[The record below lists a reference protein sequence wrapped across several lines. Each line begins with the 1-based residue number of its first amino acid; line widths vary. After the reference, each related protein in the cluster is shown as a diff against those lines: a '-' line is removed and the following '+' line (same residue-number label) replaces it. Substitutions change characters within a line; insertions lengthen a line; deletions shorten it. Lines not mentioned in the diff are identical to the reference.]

1 MSLLTIIAELWRFFI
16 NNIIKIIIGAII
28 VMGLTLGARM
38 LLTNYIEN
46 SAIGEATSETSANAE
61 LTPEE
66 IEASYNYL
74 ATVYEQEPA
83 EFSFVAINP
92 EGLILGNSFILDEFL
107 SRPDI
112 LAELEEI
119 SGVDIAATLE
129 AQENV
134 GLEKSRDFRGGLA
147 AVRNTSTDE
156 ITMRVL
162 VGKTAEENL
171 AVAEAIYQ
179 YIIDGNVPIYEN
191 YDIIFLS
198 TPDIGEDLIV
208 EENIMIPTPET
219 LSGLQPQET
228 GGSLVIYA
236 VLGGIL
242 GVILSTVVLFV
253 LHFFSKKITY
263 AYDYTWDFDDYQWLV
278 DSKKVNTENL
288 NNWLM
293 IPADKS
299 RIALAQ
305 TTDNEIVQA
314 FSNAQLPVSNQL
326 NVEDQ
331 APEEVIIFIESGT
344 TDKEWYQNQFELSKL
359 YESRVKIIHLK

>member
-16 NNIIKIIIGAII
+16 NNIIKIMIGAII

-83 EFSFVAINP
+83 EFSFVGINP

-112 LAELEEI
+112 VAELEEI

-147 AVRNTSTDE
+147 AVRNTSTDV

-162 VGKTAEENL
+162 VGQTAEENL

-179 YIIDGNVPIYEN
+179 YIVGGNVPIYEN
-191 YDIIFLS
+191 YDITFLS

-208 EENIMIPTPET
+208 EENMMIPTPET

-263 AYDYTWDFDDYQWLV
+263 AYDYAWEFDDYQILV
-278 DSKKVNTENL
+278 DGEKIDADAL
-288 NNWLM
+288 HNWLL
-293 IPADKS
+293 IPADKK
-299 RIALAQ
+299 RVAVAQ
-305 TTDNEIVQA
+305 NTANEMIQEFA
-314 FSNAQLPVSNQL
+314 SQHLPVANTISAGT
-326 NVEDQ
+326 DT
-331 APEEVIIFIESGT
+331 PEEIILFIESGQ
-344 TDKEWYQNQFELSKL
+344 TDKDWYKQQFELSKL
-359 YESRVKIIHLK
+359 YEARLKIVHFK

>member
-16 NNIIKIIIGAII
+16 NNIIKILIGTVI

-38 LLTNYIEN
+38 LLTKYIEN

-61 LTPEE
+61 VTPEE

-83 EFSFVAINP
+83 EFSFVGINAD
-92 EGLILGNSFILDEFL
+92 GMILGNSFILDEFL

-112 LAELEEI
+112 VTELEEN
-119 SGVDIAATLE
+119 SGVDITATLE

-134 GLEKSRDFRGGLA
+134 GLEKSRNFRGGLA

-162 VGKTAEENL
+162 VGQTAEENL
-171 AVAEAIYQ
+171 AVAKAIYQ
-179 YIIDGNVPIYEN
+179 YIVDGNVPIYEN
-191 YDIIFLS
+191 YDITFLS
-198 TPDIGEDLIV
+198 TPDIGEDLII

-228 GGSLVIYA
+228 GGSLVVYA
-236 VLGGIL
+236 ILGGIL
-242 GVILSTVVLFV
+242 GIILSTAVLFI
-253 LHFFSKKITY
+253 LHFFGKKIIY
-263 AYDYTWDFDDYQWLV
+263 AYDYTWDFEDYQWLV
-278 DSKKVNTENL
+278 DSKKVNTDNL

-293 IPADKS
+293 IPSDKS
-299 RIALAQ
+299 RVALAQ
-305 TTDNEIVQA
+305 NADNEIIQG
-314 FSNAQLPVSNQL
+314 FSNSQLTVADQL
-326 NVEDQ
+326 NVEEKTP
-331 APEEVIIFIESGT
+331 AEVIIFIESGV
-344 TDKEWYQNQFELSKL
+344 TDKDWYQNQFELSKL